1 MWSNLFSPK
10 QAKIGIGKGGDGILS
25 AMSIEGGEI
34 KKSGTC
40 EYSTQSL

>member
-10 QAKIGIGKGGDGILS
+10 QAKIGIGKGGDGIS